1 MPHEGFIC
9 DADGSRVG
17 LRECEACARAGARM
31 GCNQTAPIIRG
42 IIRGVRSDDF
52 GLSVTGLLS
61 CPRKRRLMR
70 EVGYDLKPKESWWSY
85 RGQLMHGLS
94 EVYGGDDLGAVCEQ
108 RFTME
113 VAPDWPDPE
122 GQRIVAYSVSG
133 QPDLIYLDRKHL
145 VDYKTTK
152 RVPGPRR
159 FYVCPETNDIIQHG
173 YVRTKYLEC
182 PHCASKH
189 LTADVGPLTEPKA
202 YDHHVLQVNFYRL
215 LLAHNGIEI
224 DTAEIVYMDMEQQ
237 LRLPVELLSLE
248 AATELVLARVKL
260 HCDPELPDVLRDP
273 QTVWE
278 CDYCPVRGACEERFG
293 GPVGSGLVPTLENN
307 GD

>member
-9 DADGSRVG
+9 DATGEHVSKP
-17 LRECEACARAGARM
+17 ACLDCALAGAKM
-31 GCNQTAPIIRG
+31 GCNQTAPVIRG
-42 IIRGVRSDDF
+42 IIDGVRDDDW
-52 GLSVTGLLS
+52 GPTVTSLLG

-70 EVGYDLKPKESWWSY
+70 HEPYYLQPKQSWWSY
-85 RGQLMHGLS
+85 RGQLMHGIS
-94 EVYGGDDLGAVCEQ
+94 QAFAGDNPNIIAEK
-108 RFTME
+108 RFVMT
-113 VAPDWPDPE
+113 VPIDDKTALD
-122 GQRIVAYSVSG
+122 VSG
-133 QPDLIYLDRKHL
+133 QPDLILLDRYHL

-159 FYVCPETNDIIQHG
+159 FYVCPKYGLVIQNG
-173 YVRTKYLEC
+173 YVRTKYIQC
-182 PHCASKH
+182 QHCAEKH
-189 LTADVGPLTEPKA
+189 LTADVGQLTEPEP
-202 YDHHVLQVNFYRL
+202 YGHHVEQVSLYRL
-215 LLAHNGIEI
+215 MLHLNDIRI

-237 LRLPVELLSLE
+237 LRLPVNLLSIE

-293 GPVGSGLVPTLENN
+293 GPVGSALVPTLEKDGN
-307 GD
+307 